1 MPFPPRAGGVDGTT
15 PGDEPGDQNNE
26 IADDLHGSHPQR
38 DPGIG
43 SRAAE
48 KVLTELP
55 HGGILLASRA
65 PLWNMRWRYPGGHS
79 IATRSRNRL
88 GQHAPPTYHSDLRL
102 VVGPDAV
109 APATLVVGPLLSRPR
124 RMTVARSRCESAVM
138 TSRSGRESAR
148 TGMIQNVTR
157 FFAGPLIVVLALLA
171 GCGGSDGLSPSLEAP
186 AGSPL
191 PADSAAI
198 TPTDS
203 TLAGPIDS
211 TLIDSL
217 AVSGEAGLNTLTGA
231 TAPGIVFGTFG
242 IKTELLGS
250 VHTGSVRS
258 PGPADILS
266 LLAGARAK
274 GARMVIDPVVT
285 DASVKNADGT
295 FSLTKWKSVVGRFK
309 GVNFSSYIADGT
321 VLGIFL
327 LDEADDPG
335 NWGRKTIP
343 TSTIEAMAQY
353 SKTLWPTMTTIIRTR
368 PTYLANG
375 TTYRYLDATWIQ
387 YQLSHGSFSTW
398 TANQVA
404 AAKRAGLGLIVGLN
418 VLRGGNTSSSI
429 PMSASQLK
437 SWGTSLL
444 NQTYACGY
452 FNGRYYDATY
462 FGRSDIKTVM
472 ADLSNKAKA
481 HIKTSCRQ

>member
-1 MPFPPRAGGVDGTT
+1 
-15 PGDEPGDQNNE
+15 
-26 IADDLHGSHPQR
+26 
-38 DPGIG
+38 
-43 SRAAE
+43 
-48 KVLTELP
+48 
-55 HGGILLASRA
+55 
-65 PLWNMRWRYPGGHS
+65 
-79 IATRSRNRL
+79 
-88 GQHAPPTYHSDLRL
+88 
-102 VVGPDAV
+102 
-109 APATLVVGPLLSRPR
+109 
-124 RMTVARSRCESAVM
+124 
-138 TSRSGRESAR
+138 
-148 TGMIQNVTR
+148 MIHNVTR
-157 FFAGPLIVVLALLA
+157 LFAGPLIVMLALLA
-171 GCGGSDGLSPSLEAP
+171 GCGGSDGLSPSLETP

-191 PADSAAI
+191 PADSAAV

-203 TLAGPIDS
+203 TLAAPIDS

-217 AVSGEAGLNTLTGA
+217 TVSGEAGVNALTGA

-250 VHTGSVRS
+250 VHTGSVRA
-258 PGPADILS
+258 PGPADILY
-266 LLAGARAK
+266 LLAAARAK
-274 GARMVIDPVVT
+274 GARMIIDPVVT

-309 GVNFSSYIADGT
+309 AVNFSSYITDGT

-327 LDEADDPG
+327 LDEADDPS
-335 NWGRKTIP
+335 NWGGKTIP

-353 SKTLWPTMTTIIRTR
+353 SKTLWPTMTTFMRAR

-375 TTYRYLDATWIQ
+375 TTYRYLDASWIQ
-387 YQLSHGSFSTW
+387 YQLSHGSFTTW
-398 TANQVA
+398 TTNQVA

-452 FNGRYYDATY
+452 FNGWKYDATY

-472 ADLSNKAKA
+472 AELSNKAKS
-481 HIKTSCRQ
+481 HLKTSCRQ